1 MGRSAFTSQIAPNS
15 IRRHNIPSKCILL
28 GYGGRDKSVGPHGP
42 GLVAQLLQQ
51 WRSGDQQ
58 ALEQLIPLVYT
69 ELQRIAHRHLRR
81 ERGGHTLQT
90 TALVNEAYLR
100 LVNDGHVEWQNRAHF
115 LGVAAGLMR
124 QILVDYARHV
134 SRKKRGGGAHYVPLD
149 EGMAFVPAKS
159 EELIAL
165 DAALVKLAAVDP
177 RKTQVVLRYFGGLD
191 VEQTAEVLSV
201 HPNTVIR
208 DWPLAKVWLK
218 RELTGRA
225 GADAS

>member
-1 MGRSAFTSQIAPNS
+1 VA
-15 IRRHNIPSKCILL
+15 
-28 GYGGRDKSVGPHGP
+28 PHGP
-42 GLVAQLLQQ
+42 GLVTQLLQQ

-58 ALEQLIPLVYT
+58 ALEQLIPLVYAK
-69 ELQRIAHRHLRR
+69 LQRIAHRHLRS
-81 ERGGHTLQT
+81 ERNGHTLQT
-90 TALVNEAYLR
+90 TALANEAYLR
-100 LVNDGHVEWQNRAHF
+100 LVNDGHVDWQNRAHF
-115 LGVAAGLMR
+115 FGVAAGLMR

-134 SRKKRGGGAHYVPLD
+134 NRKKRGGGAHYVPLD

-165 DAALVKLAAVDP
+165 DDALIKLAAVDP
-177 RKTQVVLRYFGGLD
+177 RKSQVVVLRYFGGLD

-208 DWPLAKVWLK
+208 DWRLAKVWLK